1 MATKELLYWGMAL
14 LAGCKHY
21 LPYIQIRFLHC
32 MLLILCV
39 ESSSAG
45 PKTDQCSSKGGH
57 GGDDWGSTKSEET
70 IFVPSYDVKKVI
82 GKMIL

>member
-1 MATKELLYWGMAL
+1 
-14 LAGCKHY
+14 
-21 LPYIQIRFLHC
+21 

-39 ESSSAG
+39 ESSSGG

>member
-1 MATKELLYWGMAL
+1 MFRLDV
-14 LAGCKHY
+14 
-21 LPYIQIRFLHC
+21 LHC

-39 ESSSAG
+39 ESSGG

-57 GGDDWGSTKSEET
+57 GGDDWGSAKSEET

-82 GKMIL
+82 GEMML